1 MGGKVLLDAA
11 VAAVAVLA
19 AQRDAINALNVFPVP
34 DGGTGTNMFLT
45 MRAAIEAE
53 RLTLA
58 RGAGAGKVALS
69 IAQGALMGGR
79 GNLGVILS
87 QVIRGFAG
95 AIADRE
101 TIDGRNLLPVRHR
114 RRVSAGRGRWRASRS

>member
-1 MGGKVLLDAA
+1 MGDKVLLDAA
-11 VAAVAVLA
+11 VAATAVPA
-19 AQRDAINALNVFPVP
+19 AHRNAINALNVFPVP
-34 DGGTGTNMFLT
+34 DGNNGTNVFLT
-45 MRAAIEAE
+45 MRAAVEAG

-58 RGAGAGKVALS
+58 RGAGAGDNSGVPLS
-69 IAQGALMGGR
+69 L
-79 GNLGVILS
+79 
-87 QVIRGFAG
+87 VIRGFAG